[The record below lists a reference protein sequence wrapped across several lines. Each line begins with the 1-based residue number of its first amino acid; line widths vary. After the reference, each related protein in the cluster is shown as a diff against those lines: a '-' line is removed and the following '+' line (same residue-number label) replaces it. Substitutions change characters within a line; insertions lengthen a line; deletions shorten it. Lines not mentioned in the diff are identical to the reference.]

1 MQAEKIDS
9 GVNQP
14 ELSPSGR
21 TFSWHPE
28 LNQRLTDIY
37 RESIYFGDHRVQLKE
52 AVDIFGFGRNNN
64 KVAKLLRPIVKTAN
78 GFGLFNT
85 PLREDNSDIF
95 HFTSEQLML
104 LRVLVEVRAQGI
116 PWSNIPYVARYLLED
131 EKLVN
136 ELGRPCFP
144 YNGKRIISKKTR
156 SYIEN
161 LRKETCSLL
170 LPEGELGSLDRETIL
185 SRIPESFLAEN
196 DPKFDY
202 DFTKK
207 QSLRMERLQE
217 IRREIS
223 GILRVRSMDSVN
235 GVTLKDTDVEISE
248 LDTVLQYA
256 RQIDG
261 NGNVSLDVTEVT
273 FWNIAKILD
282 NLIARREDIVV
293 ESVAGD
299 PKNRRLY
306 AFEGVKRSS

>member
-1 MQAEKIDS
+1 MQVETAAS

-52 AVDIFGFGRNNN
+52 AVDIFGFERNNN

-104 LRVLVEVRAQGI
+104 LRAIVEVRAQEI
-116 PWSNIPYVARYLLED
+116 PWSNIPYVVRYLLED
-131 EKLVN
+131 EKLVD
-136 ELGRPCFP
+136 ELGRPRYP
-144 YNGKRIISKKTR
+144 YNGKRIISSKTR
-156 SYIEN
+156 DSIKS
-161 LRKETCSLL
+161 LREETCSLL
-170 LPEGELGSLDRETIL
+170 LPEGELGSLDRETVL
-185 SRIPESFLAEN
+185 SRIPEGFLAEN

-217 IRREIS
+217 IRARIS

-273 FWNIAKILD
+273 FWDMAKILD
-282 NLIARREDIVV
+282 HLIARREDIVV
-293 ESVAGD
+293 KSIAGD
-299 PKNRRLY
+299 DKNRRLY
-306 AFEGVKRSS
+306 AFQGVQRTS

>member
-14 ELSPSGR
+14 EIRPSGR
-21 TFSWHPE
+21 IFSLHPD
-28 LNQRLTDIY
+28 LNKRLTDIY
-37 RESIYFGDHRVQLKE
+37 RESIHIGDHRVQLKE
-52 AVDIFGFGRNNN
+52 AVDIFGFGQNNN

-104 LRVLVEVRAQGI
+104 LWVLVEVRAQGI
-116 PWSNIPYVARYLLED
+116 PWLNTSYVARYLLED

-136 ELGRPCFP
+136 ELGRPRFP

-161 LRKETCSLL
+161 LREETCSLL

-185 SRIPESFLAEN
+185 SRIPEGYLAEN

-207 QSLRMERLQE
+207 QTLSWERL
-217 IRREIS
+217 
-223 GILRVRSMDSVN
+223 RVMKS
-235 GVTLKDTDVEISE
+235 
-248 LDTVLQYA
+248 TVL
-256 RQIDG
+256 
-261 NGNVSLDVTEVT
+261 
-273 FWNIAKILD
+273 
-282 NLIARREDIVV
+282 
-293 ESVAGD
+293 
-299 PKNRRLY
+299 
-306 AFEGVKRSS
+306 